1 MQLSKKNMTFSI
13 PSTLQFT
20 IWQQHIFIIIF
31 SNTPWASGWKN
42 IKTMKWEE
50 RKALCLSRY
59 YLYNILVLPSHV
71 YAMLH
76 SVYLP
81 WSEDP
86 CKLKNSHTEELT
98 GHNALHST
106 STGGEWLQD
115 LPPTPNPAGAQVPPL
130 ALCIQGS
137 APSDSASCGLHST
150 VCINWKRSMRFKP
163 VLFKGQLDVQ
173 AVLIQ
178 LLILFS
184 QTAYISSSTYDG
196 VTSQ

>member
-50 RKALCLSRY
+50 WKALCLSRY

-71 YAMLH
+71 YAMLQ

-115 LPPTPNPAGAQVPPL
+115 LPPTPKPAGAQVPPL

-137 APSDSASCGLHST
+137 ASAAHPT
-150 VCINWKRSMRFKP
+150 NCIYHWKNSHISEFKS
-163 VLFKGQLDVQ
+163 
-173 AVLIQ
+173 
-178 LLILFS
+178 ILFYS
-184 QTAYISSSTYDG
+184 HCVSPPKYSSL
-196 VTSQ
+196 VIFK